1 MAKSR
6 SSRGRGSRRKTRR
19 NKANGG
25 AAKGT
30 ELFDAI
36 IVGDANSVKTML
48 EKDINLLNTRSE
60 EKLVGDRLIK
70 GMSPMTAACHVGNL
84 EIINIIINHLN
95 LSDKRILELV
105 REDDSQGA
113 TAYDLAMLNIE
124 LWPFSEQIRELI
136 ADRNEAEFDEHIKQ
150 NIIDTMKHNP
160 KLTRNEAVKMVKN
173 SYAEHY
179 NRMANAEDE
188 NRRR

>member
-6 SSRGRGSRRKTRR
+6 SRRGSSSIRKTRR
-19 NKANGG
+19 NKSRGG
-25 AAKGT
+25 AAKGG
-30 ELFDAI
+30 ELFDSI

-70 GMSPMTAACHVGNL
+70 GMSPMTAACYAGNL

-95 LSDKRILELV
+95 LSDKRILELA
-105 REDDSQGA
+105 EEEDSQGA

-150 NIIDTMKHNP
+150 NIIDEMKHNP
-160 KLTRNEAVKMVKN
+160 KLTRNEAVKQVKN

-179 NRMANAEDE
+179 NRMANAEYE
-188 NRRR
+188 NKRR

>member
-6 SSRGRGSRRKTRR
+6 SRCNRRKTRR
-19 NKANGG
+19 NKSRGG

-30 ELFDAI
+30 ELFDSI

-60 EKLVGDRLIK
+60 EKLVGDRLLK
-70 GMSPMTAACHVGNL
+70 GMSPMTAACYVGNL

-105 REDDSQGA
+105 REDDSNGA
-113 TAYDLAMLNIE
+113 NPYDLAILNIE
-124 LWPFSEQIRELI
+124 LWPFLEQIKGLI
-136 ADRNEAEFDEHIKQ
+136 ADENEAEFDEYIKQ
-150 NIIDTMKHNP
+150 NIIDEMKHNP
-160 KLTRNEAVKMVKN
+160 KLTRNEAVKRVTN

-179 NRMANAEDE
+179 NRMADAEDE

>member
-6 SSRGRGSRRKTRR
+6 SRGSRRKTRR
-19 NKANGG
+19 NKARGG
-25 AAKGT
+25 AAKGG
-30 ELFDAI
+30 ELFDSI

-70 GMSPMTAACHVGNL
+70 GMSPMTAACYAGNL

-95 LSDKRILELV
+95 LSDKRILELA
-105 REDDSQGA
+105 EEEDSQGA

-136 ADRNEAEFDEHIKQ
+136 ADRNEAEFDEYIKQ

-160 KLTRNEAVKMVKN
+160 KLTRNEVVKRVKN

-188 NRRR
+188 NKRR